1 MSAVCWHSASGQSGA
16 NHVAPTLV
24 GYPYDL

>member
-1 MSAVCWHSASGQSGA
+1 MSAVCSHRATKQSGA
-16 NHVAPTLV
+16 NHVAVALV

>member
-1 MSAVCWHSASGQSGA
+1 MSAVCWHSATKQSGA
-16 NHVAPTLV
+16 NHVAPALV